1 MKPLIYLS
9 KSGDDCFEIAQLAM
23 DAGCS
28 VHMVLDTSPTNKVT
42 ITGSKEAMKAL
53 SKAIDE
59 AGDKALN
66 ELLASVS

>member
-1 MKPLIYLS
+1 
-9 KSGDDCFEIAQLAM
+9 M